1 LAQTKKAAAA
11 KNPAAK
17 AVTQTSCQYFLIKL
31 SIITCFTAIILF
43 NIITINLSKF
53 LDFSKLNNNY
63 QKINFSAN
71 IIDMEK
77 KMFYLLLLTISLS
90 VIFGATI
97 YYFYALNW
105 IGIAAA
111 IILTAIILF
120 FIIHK
125 KTSNIKY
132 QVSKNFK
139 ISTFLLNYINPSS
152 LIYLLFFLC
161 TSYFIF
167 HTKTDSALTSPWQIV
182 DAKFFI
188 SYILAS
194 TALIWVIIKKS
205 RFSLYLIMAHY
216 FLSFS
221 VLWIILEFGYGF
233 DPFIHQATI
242 TLIDKKGSVEP
253 KNFYYLGQYA
263 LEIFTHKIFFVPVD
277 WADKLLVPVLASIT
291 IPSAIFI
298 FLKKTLRSNQFII
311 CRLSLVIALILPF
324 SIFTLT
330 VPQNLAYLF
339 LLLSVFTGI
348 VAEKKIELLLS
359 GLLAL
364 AAFVTHP
371 IAGIPAVLFSA
382 ALGAKKFLPKKTVKP
397 VLALIFI
404 FTAISLP
411 TAFYLAGKTQNTT
424 LIESV
429 ETPSTAVS
437 FLSVFPKQ
445 QDAILNFVQF
455 FSFNRWLWFSLLG
468 LVGIIISWRERKN
481 NPRLLISSGFSLSL
495 LIAFILTKKNSDFSY
510 LISYERSNFL
520 ERILILSFLFL
531 LPGITIV
538 FYRFIEKVL
547 NRNNFIKISW
557 TIFGVLLIAASLYSS
572 YPRKDNYFNSRSF
585 SVSKDD
591 FAAVQWIE
599 EDAAEK
605 PYIVLANQQVS
616 AAALKTFGFG
626 RYFKENI
633 YFYPIPTSGPLYRVY
648 LNMVYKKADKKT
660 ALEAADL
667 TGVKTVYFVLNK
679 YWWAFD
685 KIAEEAKMEAIS
697 FKNIND
703 EIFIFKY
710 SNEN

>member
-1 LAQTKKAAAA
+1 
-11 KNPAAK
+11 
-17 AVTQTSCQYFLIKL
+17 
-31 SIITCFTAIILF
+31 
-43 NIITINLSKF
+43 
-53 LDFSKLNNNY
+53 
-63 QKINFSAN
+63 
-71 IIDMEK
+71 
-77 KMFYLLLLTISLS
+77 MFYLLLLTISLS